1 MNRPS
6 DLRDFA
12 AWNEAMV
19 ALYDPDAYHTR
30 SPLPVRWIEKLRVRA
45 VVRALGAAP
54 SMRVLEVGCGAGNVL
69 ARVRAVRVGLDLS
82 PSLLAKARARLGPA
96 APLVRADAGRLPF
109 ASASFDRVFC
119 SEVLEH
125 VLHPEQVIAE
135 LRRLLRPGGW
145 AVVSIPNE
153 PLINW
158 AKKWAFRMP
167 LGRQILQGNA
177 DGYRVSEKMDDEWHL
192 HEFDPARLEQ
202 AVKGVFAVARLQGV
216 PTRWFAL
223 RHVALLTPL

>member
-6 DLRDFA
+6 DIRDFA
-12 AWNEAMV
+12 AWNEEMV
-19 ALYDPDAYHTR
+19 ARYDPDAYHTR
-30 SPLPVRWIEKLRVRA
+30 SPLPVRWVEALRVRA
-45 VVRALGAAP
+45 VVRALAATP

-69 ARVRAVRVGLDLS
+69 TTVRARRIGLDLS
-82 PSLLAKARARLGPA
+82 PSLLAKARARLGPG

-109 ASASFDRVFC
+109 APASFDRVFC

-125 VLHPEQVIAE
+125 VLNPKQVIAE
-135 LRRLLRPGGW
+135 LRRVLRPGGW

-153 PLINW
+153 PLINA

-167 LGRQILQGNA
+167 LGRRILQGSA

-202 AVKGVFAVARLQGV
+202 AVKGVFTVTRLLGV